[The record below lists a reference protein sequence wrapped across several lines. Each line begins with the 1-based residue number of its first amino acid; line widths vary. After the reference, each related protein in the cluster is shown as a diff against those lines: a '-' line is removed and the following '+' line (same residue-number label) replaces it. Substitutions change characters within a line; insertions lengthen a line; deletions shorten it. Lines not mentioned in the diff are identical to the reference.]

1 MASFSSRTGL
11 VLGAQRG
18 ANKKGFGGTQ
28 RKEASKK
35 RQLFILYLT
44 GGHIRKRQSHVT
56 LPSRNK
62 LIMCF
67 VIS

>member
-1 MASFSSRTGL
+1 VAAIKMASFSSRTGL

-28 RKEASKK
+28 KKEASKK

-44 GGHIRKRQSHVT
+44 GGHIRKGRAD
-56 LPSRNK
+56 
-62 LIMCF
+62 
-67 VIS
+67 